1 MVQGPRQMGRQL
13 NLAAMPSV
21 SLPVPGR
28 ARHRLSLI
36 QVGTVLYS
44 TAAQYEAEEEEPC
57 LIPARGPIRER
68 HAPGRASGQARGGS
82 SRETS
87 AAGVVRASRAGD
99 TAARPQR
106 ARGERHGFGCLAP
119 VREGHTDERAQ
130 TRRSGGRA
138 RILDAETGKASGHA
152 ALPAVLQ
159 AEREGGKGRHIVIT
173 ASCQFCFVGSTKMA
187 LSATFEMR
195 KRTSIDVKLGTSPAA
210 SEAEDVQTPPQD
222 HRPSG
227 DETLGDRT
235 GRKTPPRDETGAWM
249 EKEPKT
255 QHTRTEYGVQI
266 GEGER
271 GMARVAGFQGCSC
284 VSTVN
289 DPGARSK
296 NRRPSC
302 ACPAWHP
309 FPAVTNHGQLRCPT
323 FFRATRWGFA
333 VAEQQFVVHE
343 MVHHPPPT
351 HYLTSLRL
359 SFNNRH
365 PLLPP
370 VETAAS
376 AGRGGPT
383 SH

>member
-119 VREGHTDERAQ
+119 VREGHTDERTQ

-159 AEREGGKGRHIVIT
+159 AEREGGNGRHIVIT
-173 ASCQFCFVGSTKMA
+173 ASCQFCFVGSAKMA

-235 GRKTPPRDETGAWM
+235 GRKTPPMDETGAWM

-255 QHTRTEYGVQI
+255 QHTRTEYGVQ
-266 GEGER
+266 
-271 GMARVAGFQGCSC
+271 V
-284 VSTVN
+284 
-289 DPGARSK
+289 GARSK

-309 FPAVTNHGQLRCPT
+309 FHAVTNHDQLCCPT